1 MAENDQQVLS
11 LILKSQHA
19 GYLNLSEADFFEQF
33 CADQILKDYDLSV
46 EDIQRGIVDGEHDGG
61 ADSIY
66 AFVNGELIPEDNFD
80 LSPFKKDVSIELHI
94 IQSKS
99 ADGFS
104 ESAIDKLHALTITL
118 LKINVDYT
126 KILQYNEGV
135 KSVLDG
141 FRNAYTQ
148 LVGKFPALT
157 INYYYAAKKADQH
170 VHQNTL
176 MKAEALKLLASEL
189 FPEAVVNFEFIA
201 APKLVEMA
209 RRKPRT
215 TFNLQ
220 ANKIVGSGRGYVS
233 LVTLSAYNDFLRDE
247 HGKLNRELFDSNVR
261 DFQGSTEVND
271 DIMATLKGT
280 SQVDFWEMN
289 NGVTILSSKAILNGD
304 TVVIENPQ
312 IVNGLQTSSQ
322 ITSYFDGG
330 AAFDKRQVMIK
341 VVAFY
346 DEETRDKVIKATN
359 FQNRVEPASL
369 RATDKVQRD
378 IEEALLAAGLF
389 YDRRKNYYK
398 NLGKP
403 AARIISISL
412 LAQATMSLI
421 LARPDNARARPSS
434 LLKDD
439 DTYES
444 VFSDKIPVQAYVNA
458 TNLLQLVDA
467 SLRTYPNLARRE
479 RTNIRFFVLYW
490 LGAEQARRPNPSA
503 SHLAKLDVQKV
514 TSAEVVTAIAAVS
527 ALYHKA
533 GASDQAAKGVQLR
546 DLVLEA
552 MKAAIVSKFSKL
564 VPGQQK
570 DGPDNSSG
578 SKAPGG

>member
-1 MAENDQQVLS
+1 MPENDQQVLS

-19 GYLNLSEADFFEQF
+19 EYPELSEADFFELF
-33 CADQILKDYDLSV
+33 CAEQILKDYDLSV

-104 ESAIDKLHALTITL
+104 EGAIDKLQALTTTL
-118 LKINVDYT
+118 LKINADYT
-126 KILQYNEGV
+126 SIPQYNEAV
-135 KSVLDG
+135 KSVLDS
-141 FRNAYTQ
+141 FRKTYIE
-148 LVGKFPALT
+148 LVGRFPSLS
-157 INYYYAAKKADQH
+157 INYYYAAKKADEH
-170 VHQNTL
+170 IHQNTNL
-176 MKAEALKLLASEL
+176 KAESLKALTSGL
-189 FPEAVVNFEFIA
+189 FPEATVNFEFIA

-220 ANKIVGSGRGYVS
+220 TNKIVGSGRGYVS
-233 LVTLSAYNDFLRDE
+233 LVTLSAYDDFLRDE
-247 HGKLNRELFDSNVR
+247 HGKLNRELFESNVR

-322 ITSYFDGG
+322 IASYFDGG
-330 AAFDKRQVMIK
+330 APADKRQVMIK
-341 VVAFY
+341 VVAFD
-346 DEETRDKVIKATN
+346 DEETRDKIIKATN

-378 IEEALLAAGLF
+378 IEDALHAAGLF
-389 YDRRKNYYK
+389 YDRRKNYYR

-403 AARIISISL
+403 PAKIISIPL

-439 DTYES
+439 QTYAS

-458 TNLLQLVDA
+458 TKLLQLVDTA
-467 SLRTYPNLARRE
+467 LRAHPNMARRE

-490 LGAEQARRPNPSA
+490 LGAEQARRSNPSA
-503 SHLAKLDVQKV
+503 THLAKLNIDKIAVEDVDK
-514 TSAEVVTAIAAVS
+514 AIETVS

-533 GASDQAAKGVQLR
+533 GASDQAAKGTALR
-546 DLVLEA
+546 DLVTNGI
-552 MKAAIVSKFSKL
+552 KDAIIATVNK
-564 VPGQQK
+564 VTT
-570 DGPDNSSG
+570 
-578 SKAPGG
+578 